1 MELRDLL
8 PDYLLGQL
16 EPEEARRLEAQLE
29 RSPELRAELESLR
42 AALFR
47 LPERLAPVT
56 PPPGAWQHIQ
66 NKLSGRRLLPWPRIA
81 AVAASLALLLAGA
94 GLYQLQSLRA
104 LQVEQAIIARWLAI
118 PEGKWRAIKNAQG
131 EGIGTM
137 IWLEDGSCLIVMKD
151 PAPRGRVYQAWG
163 RKDDQPVSLGVFRGR
178 IYETRYEGFERMGVS
193 LEPPGGSPRPTQPL
207 GSVPVSWADGR

>member
-47 LPERLAPVT
+47 LPEQLAPVA
-56 PPPGAWQHIQ
+56 PPPGAWPRIQ
-66 NKLSGRRLLPWPRIA
+66 NRLPGRRLLPWPRIA
-81 AVAASLALLLAGA
+81 AVAAGLALLLAGV
-94 GLYQLQSLRA
+94 GLYQLQGIRA
-104 LQVEQAIIARWLAI
+104 LQAEQATIARWLAI
-118 PEGKWRAIKNAQG
+118 PEGRWRVIKNAQG

-151 PAPRGRVYQAWG
+151 PPPRGRVYQAWG
-163 RKDDQPVSLGVFRGR
+163 RKDGQPVSLGIFQGR
-178 IYETRYEGFERMGVS
+178 TYETRYEGFERMGVS
-193 LEPPGGSPRPTQPL
+193 LEPPGGSSRPTQPL

>member
-1 MELRDLL
+1 MEFRDLL

-16 EPEEARRLEAQLE
+16 DSEEARRLEAQLE
-29 RSPELRAELESLR
+29 RSPELQAELNSLR

-47 LPERLAPVT
+47 LPEQLAPIT
-56 PPPGAWQHIQ
+56 PPPRVWSRIQ
-66 NKLSGRRLLPWPRIA
+66 KRLRGRRLLPWPQIA
-81 AVAASLALLLAGA
+81 AVAASLALVFAGI

-104 LQVEQAIIARWLAI
+104 LQAEQAKIARWLAI

-151 PAPRGRVYQAWG
+151 PAPRDRVYQAWG
-163 RKDDQPVSLGVFRGR
+163 RKDGQPVSLGIFRGR
-178 IYETRYEGFERMGVS
+178 VYETRYEGFERMGVS
-193 LEPPGGSPRPTQPL
+193 LEPPGGSPQPTQPL
-207 GSVPVSWADGR
+207 GSVPVS